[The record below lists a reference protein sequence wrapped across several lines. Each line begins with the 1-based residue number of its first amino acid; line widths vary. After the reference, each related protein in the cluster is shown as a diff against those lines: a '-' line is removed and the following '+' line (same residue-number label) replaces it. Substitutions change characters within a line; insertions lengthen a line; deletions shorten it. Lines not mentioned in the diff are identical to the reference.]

1 MTFTNQRLSE
11 YVYNTNQ
18 LYGWC
23 MAIGITKEQTVI
35 MLLYQVHGLFRIL
48 ECYSAS

>member
-11 YVYNTNQ
+11 YVYNPNQ

-23 MAIGITKEQTVI
+23 MAIGITKEQRANSDYVTLPSSWTV
-35 MLLYQVHGLFRIL
+35 QDP
-48 ECYSAS
+48 